1 MLYLFKCWDPSRAP
15 LFQTGWFVESIMT
28 QTLVIHIIRTNKI
41 PFFQSRA
48 SWPLLITTLTIMA
61 FGAWLPY
68 SPLASSL
75 GLTHL
80 PAMYWPILLLT
91 LLAYMGLTQ
100 GVKVWLLKMKW
111 I

>member
-1 MLYLFKCWDPSRAP
+1 
-15 LFQTGWFVESIMT
+15 MT

-48 SWPLLITTLTIMA
+48 SWPLAVTTLSIMA

-68 SPLASSL
+68 SPLASAL
-75 GLTHL
+75 GLVRL
-80 PAMYWPILLLT
+80 PGMYWPILLLT
-91 LLAYMGLTQ
+91 LVAYTGLTQ
-100 GVKVWLLKMKW
+100 AVKIWLLKIKW

>member
-1 MLYLFKCWDPSRAP
+1 
-15 LFQTGWFVESIMT
+15 MT

-75 GLTHL
+75 GLRHL
-80 PAMYWPILLLT
+80 PTMYWPILLLT

-100 GVKVWLLKMKW
+100 GVKVWLLRMKW